1 MDKKI
6 VLIDGHSILNRAF
19 YGLPDLTNSEGMH
32 TNAVYGFLNI
42 MLKILEEEKPDYLT
56 VAFDEH
62 QPTFRHEMYQ
72 EYKGTRKKMPDEL
85 REQVPLIQDVLQAMG
100 VCIVKQ
106 GGLEADDILGTIA
119 RQAEREGIEVS
130 LVSGDRDLL
139 QLATE
144 HILIRIPKTKRGGTE
159 IENYHTQEVIDKYGL
174 TPAQIV
180 DLKGLMGDSADN
192 IPGVPGVGEK
202 TATKILTAFPTVE
215 DAYAHIEEVEPKRA
229 RELLRANEELA
240 RLSKDLATIRTDC
253 DLGYQFDTAELGEL
267 FTPEAFEW
275 IKRLELKSLLKRFDP
290 SIAEQA
296 APKLEGYRWIMDEKA
311 LDRFAKDLM
320 KKKPQIV
327 GVAFIGEE
335 WVNAGTV
342 KRSKTKKSSGQMS
355 LVFDE
360 DNGDL
365 TLAEESG
372 EPEYSFAGL
381 SLSYLS
387 EKGTET
393 ACVRVSEKIS
403 AAKLLEVYHGVADV
417 VPQIA
422 LLDWKNH
429 LHLTTPVE
437 HREIGKEAASQQ
449 GFRDQTEGD
458 RQKLFHQ
465 VKDLEIA
472 AYLLNPLKDTYRAED
487 IARDYL
493 GMTLPSYQEI
503 FGKAKLSE
511 VLQDSDAG
519 LKDMQTAKGTD
530 GTGETVAGQAA
541 SAHQDKLLEYFAYQS
556 CIPCMAWEEM
566 QQELQQ
572 QGMDKLLQDV
582 EMPTAY
588 YLYEMERIGVQADRQ
603 TLTELSE
610 LLGRRVAELETD
622 IYDLA
627 GEEFNINS
635 PKQLGV
641 ILFEKMKLP
650 FAKKTKTGYSTSAD
664 ILEKLRTEDP
674 IIDKILD
681 YRQVSKLKSTY
692 ADGLPVYIEEDLRIH
707 GKFHQTITA
716 TGRISST
723 DPNLQNIPIRMELGR
738 QLRKVFQPREGCVF
752 IDADYSQIELRVLA
766 HLSGDEELIRA
777 YQEGQDIHRSTAAKV
792 FHTPFDE
799 VTDLQRRNAKA
810 VNFGIVYGISA
821 FGLSQD
827 LGISRKEAEEIIAQY
842 FASYPAI
849 KEYLDGLVESAR
861 EKGYAETMFGRR
873 RPVPELTSS
882 NFMQRSFGERIA
894 MNSPIQGT
902 AADII
907 KIAMIRVAETL
918 RREKLQARI
927 VLQVHDELL
936 IETAVGEQEEVC
948 RILQKEMPTAAELQL
963 PLEIGIEKGENW
975 YEAH

>member
-1 MDKKI
+1 MSEKI

-19 YGLPDLTNSEGMH
+19 YGLPDLTNSEGRH

-72 EYKGTRKKMPDEL
+72 AYKGTRKKMPDEL

-106 GGLEADDILGTIA
+106 AGLEADDILGTIA
-119 RQAEREGIEVS
+119 RTAEKQGLEVS

-144 HILIRIPKTKRGGTE
+144 HILIRIPKTKRSGTE
-159 IENYHTQEVIDKYGL
+159 IEDYHTQEVIEKYGL
-174 TPAQIV
+174 KPLQII

-202 TATKILTAFPTVE
+202 TATKILNAFPSVE
-215 DAYAHIEEVEPKRA
+215 AAYEHIEEIEPKRV
-229 RELLRANEELA
+229 RELLRENEELA

-253 DLGYQFDTAELGEL
+253 ELGYELSEAKLGEL

-275 IKRLELKSLLKRFDP
+275 VKRLELKSLFKHFDP
-290 SIAEQA
+290 AIAEQA
-296 APKLEGYRWIMDEKA
+296 APKMTGYRWIEKSGE
-311 LDRFAKDLM
+311 LEQFLQNLEKE
-320 KKKPQIV
+320 KPAIV
-327 GVAFIGEE
+327 GAAFLGDE

-342 KRSKTKKSSGQMS
+342 KRGKNKKAGGQMS

-360 DNGDL
+360 DSQAMAI
-365 TLAEESG
+365 AEENTG
-372 EPEYSFAGL
+372 ETEYALAGL
-381 SLSYLS
+381 SLSYVQGGKTDAVQNTVCVLIS
-387 EKGTET
+387 EEFSGEQ
-393 ACVRVSEKIS
+393 
-403 AAKLLEVYHGVADV
+403 LLEAYRRVADAAYEIV
-417 VPQIA
+417 M
-422 LLDWKNH
+422 LDWKNA
-429 LHLTTPVE
+429 LHLTTPLE
-437 HREIGKEAASQQ
+437 QRSLGTEAVRQKGFAAGTQQ
-449 GFRDQTEGD
+449 E

-465 VKDLEIA
+465 LRDLAIA
-472 AYLLNPLKDTYRAED
+472 AYLLNPLKDSYQAED
-487 IARDYL
+487 LARDYL
-493 GMTLPSYQEI
+493 GMTLPSYQEL
-503 FGKAKLSE
+503 FGKEKLSE
-511 VLQDSDAG
+511 LLSG
-519 LKDMQTAKGTD
+519 MEE
-530 GTGETVAGQAA
+530 TGRKQ
-541 SAHQDKLLEYFAYQS
+541 KLLEYFAYQS
-556 CIPCMAWEEM
+556 YIPCMAWPEVKRSLEE
-566 QQELQQ
+566 
-572 QGMDKLLQDV
+572 QGMFELLQDV
-582 EMPTAY
+582 EIPTAY
-588 YLYEMERIGVQADRQ
+588 YLFEMERIGVQVDRQ
-603 TLTELSE
+603 ALVDMSE
-610 LLGRRVAELETD
+610 LLGRGILELETD

-635 PKQLGV
+635 PKQLGI
-641 ILFEKMKLP
+641 ILFEKLKLP

-664 ILEKLRTEDP
+664 ILEKLRKEDP
-674 IIDKILD
+674 IVDKILE
-681 YRQVSKLKSTY
+681 YRQLSKLKSTY
-692 ADGLPVYIEEDLRIH
+692 ADGLPVYIEEDQRIH

-738 QLRKVFQPREGCVF
+738 KLRKVFEPEDGCIF

-766 HLSGDEELIRA
+766 HLSQDEELIHA
-777 YQEGQDIHRSTAAKV
+777 YREGKDIHRSTAAKV
-792 FHTPFDE
+792 FHTPFEE

-827 LGISRKEAEEIIAQY
+827 LNISRKEAEEIIEQY

-849 KEYLDGLVESAR
+849 KKYLDGLVESAR
-861 EKGYAETMFGRR
+861 KKGYAETMFGRR
-873 RPVPELTSS
+873 RPVPELSSS
-882 NFMQRSFGERIA
+882 NYMQRSFGERVA

-907 KIAMIRVAETL
+907 KIAMLRVAERLQRDGL
-918 RREKLQARI
+918 RARI

-936 IETAVGEQEEVC
+936 IETPLGEREQVYQ
-948 RILQKEMPTAAELQL
+948 ILQDEMPAAAELRV
-963 PLEIGIEKGENW
+963 PLEIGIEEGVNW